1 MFSFSFLSFFFQ
13 RRKKMQNTG
22 FYCLIKLNPH
32 FQWFCFLWILVLVF
46 YMRWNTRKLGRLLKF
61 SFIVL
66 VWFGL
71 VLVWKIIL
79 SVSAA
84 LLSLFSIFLH
94 TPGWLWMALNCS
106 LIRENKWWFHNFIDL
121 SWDHGRDDSGFWKLY
136 QPLKICFG
144 KQVRNIIASLLTRM
158 NITAVSSRCHKLY
171 GYIRDLTREHLCS

>member
-1 MFSFSFLSFFFQ
+1 MILLSVNFSS
-13 RRKKMQNTG
+13 
-22 FYCLIKLNPH
+22 
-32 FQWFCFLWILVLVF
+32 CFLHEMKYQETGQAVKI
-46 YMRWNTRKLGRLLKF
+46 
-61 SFIVL
+61 FIHC
-66 VWFGL
+66 FGL

-136 QPLKICFG
+136 QSLKICFG